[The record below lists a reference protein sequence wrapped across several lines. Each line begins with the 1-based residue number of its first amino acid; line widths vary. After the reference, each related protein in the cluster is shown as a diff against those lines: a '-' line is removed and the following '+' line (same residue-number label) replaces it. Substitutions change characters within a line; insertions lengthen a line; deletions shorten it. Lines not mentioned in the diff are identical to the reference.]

1 MDINTTKPNKN
12 LRGAF
17 FDTAYSPFVI
27 LDKDLFFI
35 DINQAA
41 AAFLKTNNKAIVGK
55 HLLKVFPHLAGTE
68 YYQSCAEVIKTGV
81 SAGFDQVA
89 FHTDKGVFKFILKIF
104 KIGEGVGI
112 TTLDITHI
120 TSAIDKLK
128 VTQVNLQ
135 KVNKNLEKKNRELE
149 ELSYITAHDLKA
161 PLANLHSLLELLVAE
176 NAIADSGMY
185 LFEKVEFV
193 TKAMTDKLNALSK
206 VIALKSD
213 LVNSKEVLSF
223 STVVDKIKAL
233 HAQEIIKSRVIIKE
247 DYSKC
252 DRIRYNPIQFES
264 VLHNLISNAI
274 KYRHA
279 KRKPQISIKTAVI
292 KDKIVLTIKDNGI
305 GFDGTIDP
313 NKIFGLFKRMHT
325 HVEGLG
331 VGLYMTNTIINNNGG
346 KIKVSSEINK
356 GTEFKIYF

>member
-1 MDINTTKPNKN
+1 MDTKTTKPNKN

-41 AAFLKTNNKAIVGK
+41 ATFLKTNKKAIVGK
-55 HLLKVFPHLAGTE
+55 HLLKVFPHLFGTE
-68 YYQSCAEVIKTGV
+68 YFKSCAEVIKTGIT
-81 SAGFDQVA
+81 AGFDQVA
-89 FHTDKGVFKFILKIF
+89 FHTDKDVYKFILKIF
-104 KIGEGVGI
+104 KIGDGIGI
-112 TTLDITHI
+112 TTLDITQI
-120 TSAIDKLK
+120 TSAIDKSK

-135 KVNKNLEKKNRELE
+135 KVNKNLEKKNEELE
-149 ELSYITAHDLKA
+149 ELCYIIAHDLKA
-161 PLANLHSLLELLVAE
+161 PLANLHSLLELLVTE

-193 TKAMTDKLNALSK
+193 TNAMTDKLNVLSK

-213 LVNSKEVLSF
+213 LGSTKEVLSF
-223 STVVDKIKAL
+223 STIVDKVKAL

-252 DRIRYNPIQFES
+252 DRISYNPIQFES
-264 VLHNLISNAI
+264 VLHNLFSNAI

-279 KRKPQISIKTAVI
+279 KRKPQISIKTALI

-305 GFDGTIDP
+305 GFDDAIDH

-331 VGLYMTNTIINNNGG
+331 VGLYMTNTIISNNGG
-346 KIKVSSEINK
+346 KINVSSEINK